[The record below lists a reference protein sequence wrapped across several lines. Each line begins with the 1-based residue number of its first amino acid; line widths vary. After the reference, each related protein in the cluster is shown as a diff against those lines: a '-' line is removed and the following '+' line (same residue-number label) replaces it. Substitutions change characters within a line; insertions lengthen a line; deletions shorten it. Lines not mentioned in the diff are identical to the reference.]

1 MDFINRTAE
10 LKILNEKW
18 VKKDAEF
25 IIVYGKR
32 RVGKTE
38 LLKKFLRNI
47 GSDND
52 GGIYFLADKRTLK
65 DQLRELGRLFGHK
78 FDDDILSKRGFNDML
93 EVFEYMKAKCKKRF
107 LFIVDEYPYLLEAD
121 GSIGSI
127 FQKGW
132 DEYLKDSKVFLVLC
146 GSSISMM
153 ESETLAY
160 KSPLYGRRT
169 GQLLMHPMTFVES
182 RKFFPKISFGKF
194 LSIYSVTGGMPAY
207 LSEFAKQKNLKDA
220 IQNLVLNKMGF
231 LHNEIEFI
239 LREELRDPKNYLAIL
254 KAIAFSKTKF
264 NEISVETGLEKNI
277 LNKYL
282 SVLQNLK
289 LVEKEIPVTE
299 KNPGKSHKGIY
310 KLSEPFLK
318 FWFRHVYPYKS
329 DLEIGE
335 YKAAESQ
342 INKNFHSLEETS
354 YEIICREI
362 LKAKQDKVF
371 PIQKI
376 GRWWENDQEIDL
388 VGLNDDTKEIVF
400 GEAKWSNKP
409 MGVDIL
415 ENLERKAGFV
425 GWNKKNRKERY
436 ALFSKS
442 GFDSKLKAIA
452 GKEKVILFKQDKF
465 VRGYKFTFRS
475 VDSIFV
481 FEPRLVYFL
490 PVGFGSIAFISFFY
504 ENFYKNPIV

>member
-1 MDFINRTAE
+1 MDFINRTSE
-10 LKILNEKW
+10 LKILDEKW
-18 VKKDAEF
+18 KKKGAEF

-38 LLKKFLRNI
+38 LLKKFL
-47 GSDND
+47 GKND
-52 GGIYFLADKRTLK
+52 GGVYFLADKRTLK

-78 FDDDILSKRGFNDML
+78 FDDEILSKRGFNDML
-93 EVFEYMKAKCKKRF
+93 EVFEYIKAKCKKRF
-107 LFIVDEYPYLLEAD
+107 LFVIDEYPYLLETD

-169 GQLLMHPMTFVES
+169 GQLLIHPMTFAEG
-182 RKFFPKISFGKF
+182 RKFFPKTSFGKF
-194 LSIYSVTGGMPAY
+194 LSVYSVTGGMPAY

-220 IQNLVLNKMGF
+220 IRNIVLNKMGF

-239 LREELRDPKNYLAIL
+239 LKEELREPKNYLAIL

-282 SVLQNLK
+282 GVLQNLK
-289 LVEKEIPVTE
+289 FIEKEIPITE
-299 KNPGKSHKGIY
+299 KNPSKSHRGIY
-310 KLSEPFLK
+310 KLSEQFLK

-342 INKNFHSLEETS
+342 IDKNFHSLEETS

-362 LKAKQDKVF
+362 LKAKQDKIF
-371 PIQKI
+371 PIQRI

-388 VGLNDDTKEIVF
+388 IGLNDDTKEIVF

-409 MGVDIL
+409 MGADVL
-415 ENLERKAGFV
+415 ESLKKKAKLV
-425 GWNKKNRKERY
+425 NWNAKNRKEYY

-442 GFDSKLKAIA
+442 GFDDKLKTIA
-452 GKEKVILFKQDKF
+452 RKEKIILFEQD
-465 VRGYKFTFRS
+465 R
-475 VDSIFV
+475 
-481 FEPRLVYFL
+481 
-490 PVGFGSIAFISFFY
+490 
-504 ENFYKNPIV
+504 IVS